1 MSTALQNK
9 NGRFDIAAKILVFAY
24 SFLFIMYNTLP
35 GGVLE
40 VWEER
45 FECVVG
51 AGLVVITIIKF
62 SALAVA
68 EKKRWLTAQSL
79 VFLYFAVRLLCL
91 IGNGFDYST
100 IRSIFFE
107 GVYLL
112 ALTVLT
118 VDGSFVKRL
127 PKIGR
132 ASCRERV

>member
-51 AGLVVITIIKF
+51 AGLVVIMIIRF

-68 EKKRWLTAQSL
+68 EKKRWFTA
-79 VFLYFAVRLLCL
+79 
-91 IGNGFDYST
+91 
-100 IRSIFFE
+100 
-107 GVYLL
+107 
-112 ALTVLT
+112 
-118 VDGSFVKRL
+118 
-127 PKIGR
+127 
-132 ASCRERV
+132 